1 MCKKLTAVLMALI
14 LAMGCVSA
22 LAENTKH
29 ERVFVVAG
37 ADGTVQS
44 LTDSIR
50 LENAD
55 KAEEI
60 RDRTMLTGILNAG
73 GDEAFTLEGE
83 ALIWAAN
90 GKDIVYQGTS
100 DKALPVVPT
109 VSLALDGE
117 TVTAEELAGRSGHAE
132 LAVTFTHVESVPY
145 LAAVVMLL
153 PETGIANLQAENALV
168 MSLSGHSAVVGWAVP
183 GADESLKLPD
193 TIRLSFDAD
202 HAELGWL
209 MAFASADPI
218 DAVCG
223 EIDSRLSGELT
234 KDIREVKEVL
244 TALRD
249 GQALPEAQGKAGM
262 VTGKINE
269 LNAGLKTLDDSAK
282 QRAEGAGQLN
292 AGLETLSENS
302 AALND
307 GADAVFAGIL
317 DAANKQLAASDLSAT
332 GLAVPVLTAENYE
345 KELTGLIAL
354 LQPFALLKPE
364 VKTAVESL
372 QALKEQLGQ
381 VKTFVDGVK
390 AYTGG
395 VDQAS
400 GGAKQ
405 LAEGAAALQS
415 QGTGALQ
422 SSILGTEKLGAVTGL
437 AFMDN
442 QMSRAMRIYEA
453 TRDQAKNGGYDLRPE
468 GMKTVTVYI
477 IRTDLK

>member
-83 ALIWAAN
+83 ALTWAAN

-132 LAVTFTHVESVPY
+132 LAVTFTHAESVPY

-153 PETGIANLQAENALV
+153 PETGIANLQAENAVV

-183 GADESLKLPD
+183 GANESLKL
-193 TIRLSFDAD
+193 
-202 HAELGWL
+202 
-209 MAFASADPI
+209 
-218 DAVCG
+218 
-223 EIDSRLSGELT
+223 
-234 KDIREVKEVL
+234 
-244 TALRD
+244 
-249 GQALPEAQGKAGM
+249 QALPEAQGKAGM

-282 QRAEGAGQLN
+282 QLAEGAGQLN

-345 KELTGLIAL
+345 KELTDLIAL

-364 VKTAVESL
+364 VKTAIESL